1 MPQAYL
7 TRKIG
12 GVVMRKIDDLKNEKG
27 EIDSNCI
34 KQIIPYERPFL
45 MIDRVLSLDKNKIVA
60 IKNASANEEFFKG
73 HFVAFPIMPGALI
86 IEGMGQA
93 GTLLMRY
100 NLENHWEKEVLA
112 YKIKEVKFSAPTF
125 PGDQLKY
132 EVALL
137 GKDER
142 GGLLSAKAFVNDKVV
157 AEAQMMLAVVDR
169 KEFRSKASPAYK

>member
-1 MPQAYL
+1 M
-7 TRKIG
+7 K
-12 GVVMRKIDDLKNEKG
+12 KIDDLKNEKG
-27 EIDSNCI
+27 EIDSVAI

-45 MIDRVLSLDKNKIVA
+45 MIDRVISLDKSKIVA
-60 IKNASANEEFFKG
+60 IKNCADNEEFFKG
-73 HFVAFPIMPGALI
+73 HFAGFPIMPGALI
-86 IEGMGQA
+86 VEGMGQA

-100 NLENHWEKEVLA
+100 NIENHYEKDVLA
-112 YKIKEVKFSAPTF
+112 YKIKEAKFSAPTF

-132 EVALL
+132 EITLL

-142 GGLLSAKAFVNDKVV
+142 GGLLSAKAYVDDKVV